1 MEGGMSRRERYNEG
15 WHEGRRWAER
25 DLSQGFCQDDF
36 REVVREDFGVF
47 RSDEERAQALG
58 IARGYR
64 DTVARF
70 DSGELTWEMFDAAPL
85 GR

>member
-1 MEGGMSRRERYNEG
+1 MEGGMSRKERYEDG
-15 WHEGRRWAER
+15 WHEGRRWAES
-25 DLSQGFCQDDF
+25 DLRNGFVHDDF
-36 REVVREDFGVF
+36 REVYLETATSFSGDA
-47 RSDEERAQALG
+47 RAEALG
-58 IARGYR
+58 IVRGYR

>member
-1 MEGGMSRRERYNEG
+1 MSRHERYNEG
-15 WHEGRRWAER
+15 WHEGRRWAENDLRNHHASDVLDFLR
-25 DLSQGFCQDDF
+25 DVAPPANDNQ
-36 REVVREDFGVF
+36 
-47 RSDEERAQALG
+47 RAWDLG
-58 IARGYR
+58 LARGYR